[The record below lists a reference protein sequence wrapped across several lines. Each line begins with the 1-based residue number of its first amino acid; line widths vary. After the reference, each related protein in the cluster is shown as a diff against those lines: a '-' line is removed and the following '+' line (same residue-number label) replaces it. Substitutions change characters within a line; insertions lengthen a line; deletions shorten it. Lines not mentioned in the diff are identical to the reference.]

1 MKITEKMVF
10 KGFFLWSALFTVIL
24 TYFSYT
30 LFQKYILEK
39 DSKYFKQI
47 TSFTK
52 VGESISKIRVGSK
65 HSRTYY
71 NPCVVLKI
79 EGTSTAIQAC
89 RKTKVVIRH
98 RIEKDE
104 AETMLKTR
112 FASNASFTVYVSDD
126 NLHAFLDPYTE
137 EGEKDALFDFLI
149 LVAASIVMGLASIL
163 LWFYNPEKHKPLTI
177 IKKKHKDKH

>member
-10 KGFFLWSALFTVIL
+10 KGFFLWSTLFAVIL
-24 TYFSYT
+24 IYFSYT

-52 VGESISKIRVGSK
+52 VGESISKITVGSK

-79 EGTSTAIQAC
+79 DGTSNAIQAC
-89 RKTKVVIRH
+89 KKTKVVIRH

-137 EGEKDALFDFLI
+137 GGEKDALFDFC
-149 LVAASIVMGLASIL
+149 LVVGASVVVGFFSLL
-163 LWFYNPEKHKPLTI
+163 LWFYDPKKNKSSKK
-177 IKKKHKDKH
+177 KKKHLS